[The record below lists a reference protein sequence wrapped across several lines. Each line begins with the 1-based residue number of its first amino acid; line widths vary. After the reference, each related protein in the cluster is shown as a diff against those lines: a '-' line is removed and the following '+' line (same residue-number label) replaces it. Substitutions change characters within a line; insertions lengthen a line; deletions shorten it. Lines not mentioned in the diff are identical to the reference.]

1 MSPIR
6 GFMRKEVLHL
16 LRDRQTLMILIFF
29 PLLQVIIFG
38 YAVRTDVRSIPVA
51 VIDPTPGPS
60 SNALLDRLAAS
71 EVFDLVVVQR
81 SSVPLEQQFR
91 DGEVRQALILPRDLD
106 RLIAGGG
113 MVTVGLVTDAS
124 DPNTSQ
130 MMQGYASVMLSGWYR
145 DAAGAGNSPHVELL
159 TRMRFNPSLAS
170 VNLFVPGLIAF
181 VLTIISALMTA
192 VALTREKEVGTMEML
207 LVSPLRPW
215 QIVAGKVTPY
225 VALGLLNAL
234 MVFVAARIIF
244 DIPMRGGLVLL
255 AVSCLLY
262 TIVAL
267 AIGIVIST
275 AAATQR
281 AAQIAALAG
290 MLLPTMML
298 SGFIFPVSAL
308 PVPLQLVS
316 NVVPARWFLAI
327 LRGVML
333 TGAGLH
339 ELWQE
344 LLILVVM
351 AVVLLSVGIRRL
363 AERL

>member
-1 MSPIR
+1 MSPVR

-16 LRDRQTLMILIFF
+16 LRDRQTLSILILF
-29 PLLQVIIFG
+29 PVLQVIIFG
-38 YAVRTDVRSIPVA
+38 YAVRTDVRSIPVT
-51 VIDPTPGPS
+51 VVDSRPGPAS
-60 SNALLDRLAAS
+60 HALINRLAAS
-71 EVFDLVVVQR
+71 EVFELVAVER
-81 SSVPLEQQFR
+81 SSVPLERQLR
-91 DGEVRQALILPRDLD
+91 DGSIRQALVLPADLD
-106 RLIAGGG
+106 RRLARGDKVIA
-113 MVTVGLVTDAS
+113 GLVTDAS

-130 MMQGYASVMLSGWYR
+130 MMQGYATAMLAGWYR
-145 DAAGAGNSPHVELL
+145 ENVGAGQAPSVELL

-181 VLTIISALMTA
+181 VLTIVSALMTA

-215 QIVAGKVTPY
+215 QIVIGKVAPY
-225 VALGLLNAL
+225 VALGLINAL
-234 MVFVAARIIF
+234 MVFVAARLVF
-244 DIPMRGGLVLL
+244 NVPVRGSLTLL
-255 AVSCLLY
+255 ALSCLLY
-262 TIVAL
+262 TVVAL

-275 AAATQR
+275 VATTQR
-281 AAQIAALAG
+281 AAQMAALAG

-298 SGFIFPVSAL
+298 SGFIFPIAAM
-308 PVPLQLVS
+308 PDPLQLLS
-316 NVVPARWFLAI
+316 NSVPARWFLAI

-344 LLILVVM
+344 LAVLAVM
-351 AVVLLSVGIRRL
+351 AVVLLSIGIRRL